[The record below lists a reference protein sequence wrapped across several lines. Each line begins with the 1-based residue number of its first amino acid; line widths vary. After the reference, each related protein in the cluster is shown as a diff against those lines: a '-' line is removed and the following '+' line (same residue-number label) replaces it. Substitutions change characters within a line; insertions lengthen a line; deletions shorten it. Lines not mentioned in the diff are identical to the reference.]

1 MATRKKCSTDIN
13 LLIENGALEMLKKRR
28 VQWPKLY
35 NKTDITGYG
44 LLATAIRSYSCAMVE
59 YLLDKGFDIEFKN
72 KFSGYTP
79 LIYAATNMKR
89 ILELLI
95 ARGANIHATNN
106 RGETA
111 LHVAVANGY
120 LENVVILLEKGS
132 TLESVDQEGNTP
144 LHHACRQYQLDIL
157 KMLID
162 KGASHKIKN
171 KLGKTPLD
179 LMKNTWKSQEM
190 KLYLHH

>member
-35 NKTDITGYG
+35 NKTDLTGYG
-44 LLATAIRSYSCAMVE
+44 LLATAIRSHSCKMVE

-79 LIYAATNMKR
+79 IIYAATNMTR
-89 ILELLI
+89 ILGLLI
-95 ARGANIHATNN
+95 VRGANIHATNN

-120 LENVVILLEKGS
+120 LENVIILLEKGS

-144 LHHACRQYQLDIL
+144 LHLACKFYQLDII
-157 KMLID
+157 KWLID
-162 KGASHKIKN
+162 KGASHRVKN
-171 KLGKTPLD
+171 KVGQTPLD
-179 LMKNTWKSQEM
+179 LAKNTWKSQEIM
-190 KLYLHH
+190 LYLKK